1 MQRINLPPAS
11 TNEFAGEVLTLLEN
25 FNGVHPVD
33 ARKTRAGSVC
43 ADLVSRRTHS
53 MAKRVPASMR
63 SRQQL
68 SDLIEGRLSSLA
80 GSAELIKPR

>member
-1 MQRINLPPAS
+1 
-11 TNEFAGEVLTLLEN
+11 
-25 FNGVHPVD
+25 
-33 ARKTRAGSVC
+33 
-43 ADLVSRRTHS
+43 